1 MRRVTKSLVYGGL
14 IAGTI
19 DIGAAAVMSAASPL
33 LILRFI
39 ATGLLGRA
47 ALQGGTA
54 VMLLGLLLQ
63 WGMSILIAAFYSVAA
78 HKWPVLARRWFAWG
92 AVYGVVVFIV
102 MNYVVVPLSAAPH
115 KSAHPLIWYVENGL
129 AMLVFGWLVACVA
142 NRCLMG
148 DSRVLRIEQPRA
160 RSWS

>member
-1 MRRVTKSLVYGGL
+1 MNHVTKSLVYGGL

-19 DIGAAAVMSAASPL
+19 DIGAASVMSAASPL
-33 LILRFI
+33 LILRFV
-39 ATGLLGRA
+39 ATGLLGRP
-47 ALQGGTA
+47 ALQGGAA
-54 VMLLGLLLQ
+54 VVLLGLLLQ

-115 KSAHPLIWYVENGL
+115 KWMHPLLWYVENGL
-129 AMLVFGWLVACVA
+129 AMLVFGWIVAFVA
-142 NRCLMG
+142 NRFLMG
-148 DSRVLRIEQPRA
+148 HSPVRRIEQAGA
-160 RSWS
+160 RTWS